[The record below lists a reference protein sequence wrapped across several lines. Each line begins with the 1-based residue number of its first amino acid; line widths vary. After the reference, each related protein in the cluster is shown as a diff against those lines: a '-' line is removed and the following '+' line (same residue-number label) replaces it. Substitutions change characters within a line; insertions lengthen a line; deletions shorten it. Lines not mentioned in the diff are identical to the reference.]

1 MQEASW
7 AAAWPWPWL
16 LGIPRVDYGFRRAHL
31 LLLQL
36 QPMKT
41 EKRLM
46 LMPQWLMMWML

>member
-16 LGIPRVDYGFRRAHL
+16 LGIPL
-31 LLLQL
+31 LHL

-46 LMPQWLMMWML
+46 LMLRWLMMWML